1 MSDRDYY
8 EILGLTPSADGMM
21 VDQAYWHLARKY
33 QALAQTNPGGRV
45 MLDEL
50 NEAYGVLGT
59 SRLRQQY
66 DAFRDDVL
74 IRKGMIQPVSSK
86 QKRQKKRKPPKAAAG
101 SGPGPDEGTGTRR
114 VSISMPA
121 ITLPSVRIPRDHW
134 PWYAGGAACLAF
146 LGGTAWLGVNPLL
159 AVGIACAAVA
169 LVATRALR
177 RQLPAITLTMP
188 QISAPELRAPRIDV
202 PKPRLPELSL
212 MRQATGATD
221 DDAVSAGDLRDSTA
235 AMISHWRNSVGLKP
249 PAETSVALPSSPAAA
264 QTPSTTLLD
273 IVGAERRLNEDEQEG
288 DPLAAVIDILR
299 GSSTRIPETHQ
310 K

>member
-8 EILGLTPSADGMM
+8 EILGLTPRADGMM

-33 QALAQTNPGGRV
+33 QALAQTNPSAHA

-50 NEAYGVLGT
+50 NEAYGVVGT
-59 SRLRQQY
+59 PRLRQQY

-74 IRKGMIQPVSSK
+74 IRKGMIKPVSSRQKRERK
-86 QKRQKKRKPPKAAAG
+86 QKSPRAAAVN
-101 SGPGPDEGTGTRR
+101 PDDGAAERQTMPR
-114 VSISMPA
+114 VSVAMPA
-121 ITLPSVRIPRDHW
+121 IALPSIRIPREHW
-134 PWYAGGAACLAF
+134 PWYTGGAVCLAF
-146 LGGTAWLGVNPLL
+146 LGATAWLGVNPLI
-159 AVGIACAAVA
+159 AVGIACAGIA
-169 LVATRALR
+169 LGATRMLR

-212 MRQATGATD
+212 TRQAAGPTED
-221 DDAVSAGDLRDSTA
+221 SVSPGELRDSTA
-235 AMISHWRNSVGLKP
+235 AMISHWRNSVGLVPRADAGVAPASATP
-249 PAETSVALPSSPAAA
+249 PA
-264 QTPSTTLLD
+264 PSTTLMD
-273 IVGAERRLNEDEQEG
+273 IVSTERRLQDDDQEG

-299 GSSTRIPETHQ
+299 GSSTRIPEIQ

>member
-8 EILGLTPSADGMM
+8 EILGLTPRADGMM

-33 QALAQTNPGGRV
+33 QALAQTNPSART

-59 SRLRQQY
+59 PRLRQQY

-74 IRKGMIQPVSSK
+74 IRKGMIKPVSSK
-86 QKRQKKRKPPKAAAG
+86 QKREKKQKTPRVVAN
-101 SGPGPDEGTGTRR
+101 SDRGTAEHRIVPR
-114 VSISMPA
+114 VTVSMPE
-121 ITLPSVRIPRDHW
+121 ITLPSVRIPREHW
-134 PWYAGGAACLAF
+134 PWYAGGAACAAF
-146 LGGTAWLGVNPLL
+146 LGGTAWLGVNPII
-159 AVGIACAAVA
+159 AVGIACAVIA
-169 LVATRALR
+169 LAATRALR

-188 QISAPELRAPRIDV
+188 QISAPELRTPRIDV

-212 MRQATGATD
+212 MRQASGPPED
-221 DDAVSAGDLRDSTA
+221 GVSAGELRDSTA

-249 PAETSVALPSSPAAA
+249 PAEAPLDTRSGEPAQA
-264 QTPSTTLLD
+264 PSTTLMD
-273 IVGAERRLNEDEQEG
+273 IVSTERRLQDDDQDG

-299 GSSTRIPETHQ
+299 GSSTRIPETRQ
-310 K
+310 Q